1 MEELTKEQLHSALAG
16 KTVSFF
22 TLGCKVNQYE
32 SQAMAEAFRA
42 AGCSVVEEGPADI
55 CVVNSCSVTRLAD
68 RKSRQ
73 YLRRF
78 RRDNPEAAILVM
90 GCYPQTNPQEV
101 ASIEEADVVLGTT
114 GKLRAPQL
122 AAEYLLKK
130 QALGGRPPKKVLI
143 TDPVVRET
151 VYEQHEGIRG
161 METKTR
167 ALIKIQ
173 EGCNRFCSYCVIPHA
188 RGQVRSRSAA
198 AIRKEAESLVSAGY
212 KEITLTGINTALY
225 GAENGFT
232 DDLETGLE
240 GVEIIV
246 KALNDIPG
254 DFLIRLGSME
264 PTVIDAAY
272 IARLFRYEKLAHHV
286 HLSIQSGSDSVLARM
301 SRHYTAQDYL
311 RIVQACR
318 AFDSLYGITTDIIC
332 GFPGET
338 EEDFAQ
344 SLAMVREAAYLHVHA
359 FPYSRRLFTPAAD
372 MPDQVAPSVKKERN
386 RQLIEAAEEVSLAF
400 RASMVQSVQ
409 RVLAEETEETEEGLL
424 WKGHCSN
431 YCVVYFRDP
440 SMNDPNRSASLENQ
454 WISVRIERVFRDG
467 VLGSVL

>member
-1 MEELTKEQLHSALAG
+1 MAG
-16 KTVSFF
+16 KINPLQDKTVSFF

-32 SQAMAEAFRA
+32 SQACAESFRR
-42 AGCSVVEEGPADI
+42 AGCRILDGEGAADI
-55 CVVNSCSVTRLAD
+55 CVVNTCSVTRLAD

-73 YLRRF
+73 YMRRVKKQ
-78 RRDNPEAAILVM
+78 DPQALVIVM

-101 ASIEEADVVLGTT
+101 ARIEEADIILGTT
-114 GKLRAPQL
+114 EKLRAVSL
-122 AAEYLLKK
+122 AEEWFSLPEEQRKRNIL
-130 QALGGRPPKKVLI
+130 V
-143 TDPVVRET
+143 TDPVVRQTE
-151 VYEQHEGIRG
+151 YEQHEGITG

-198 AIRKEAESLVSAGY
+198 AIKKEAEKLVSAGY

-225 GAENGFT
+225 GTENGFT
-232 DDLETGLE
+232 DDLNTGLE

-264 PTVIDAAY
+264 PTVIDADY

-286 HLSIQSGSDSVLARM
+286 HLSIQSGSDRIIAHM
-301 SRHYTAQDYL
+301 NRHYTAEDYL
-311 RIVQACR
+311 RIVKVCR
-318 AFDSLYGITTDIIC
+318 DFDPLYGVTTDIIC

-338 EEDFAQ
+338 EEDFAA
-344 SLAMVREAAYLHVHA
+344 SLDVVRKARYLHVHG
-359 FPYSRRLFTPAAD
+359 FPYSRRMYTPAAD
-372 MPDQVAPSVKKERN
+372 MPDQVPPQVKKQRN
-386 RQLIEAAEEVSLAF
+386 KELIAAAEEVSRQF
-400 RASMVQSVQ
+400 RASMTGSVQ
-409 RVLAEETEETEEGLL
+409 RVLAEEKEQTEEGLL

-431 YCVVYFRDP
+431 YCTVYFRDP
-440 SMNDPNRSASLENQ
+440 SMSDPSRPVSLENQ
-454 WISVRIERVFRDG
+454 WINVKIERVFRDG
-467 VLGSVL
+467 VIGSMI

>member
-1 MEELTKEQLHSALAG
+1 MAGKIGSLKE

-32 SQAMAEAFRA
+32 SQSLAEAFRR
-42 AGCSVVEEGPADI
+42 AGCLVQEGEEGPSDI
-55 CVVNSCSVTRLAD
+55 YVVNTCSVTRLAD

-73 YLRRF
+73 FMRRVK
-78 RRDNPEAAILVM
+78 RDNPDSLVIVM
-90 GCYPQTNPQEV
+90 GCYPQTNPKEV
-101 ASIEEADVVLGTT
+101 EGIAEADIILGTT
-114 GKLRAPQL
+114 EKLRAVTL
-122 AAEYLLKK
+122 AEDWFSKDTADRRK
-130 QALGGRPPKKVLI
+130 QCLVA
-143 TDPVVRET
+143 DPVVHQTE
-151 VYEQHEGIRG
+151 YEQHDGITG

-198 AIRKEAESLVSAGY
+198 DIKKEARSLVLAGY

-225 GAENGFT
+225 GTEKGFT
-232 DDLETGLE
+232 DDLNTGLE

-264 PTVIDAAY
+264 PTVIDADY
-272 IARLFRYEKLAHHV
+272 IQRLFVYEKLAHHV
-286 HLSIQSGSDSVLARM
+286 HLSIQSGSDAVIAAM
-301 SRHYTAQDYL
+301 NRHYTAADYL
-311 RIVQACR
+311 EIVRRCR
-318 AFDSLYGITTDIIC
+318 AFDPLYGITTDIIT

-338 EEDFAQ
+338 EADFEESKNIVKQ
-344 SLAMVREAAYLHVHA
+344 VGYLHVHC
-359 FPYSRRLFTPAAD
+359 FPYSRRMYTPAAD
-372 MPDQVAPSVKKERN
+372 LPGQIAPPVKKQRN
-386 RQLIEAAEEVSLAF
+386 KELIAAADEVSKQF
-400 RASMVQSVQ
+400 RASMIGSLQ
-409 RVLAEETEETEEGLL
+409 RVLAEETEETELGVL

-440 SMNDPNRSASLENQ
+440 AMTDPSRSASLENQ
-454 WISVRIERVFRDG
+454 WIGVSVESVYRDG
-467 VLGSVL
+467 VLGSMV

>member
-1 MEELTKEQLHSALAG
+1 MEGKIETLYN
-16 KTVSFF
+16 KTVAFF

-32 SQAMAEAFRA
+32 SQAIAESFRR
-42 AGCSVVEEGPADI
+42 AGCRIEEGESPADI
-55 CVVNSCSVTRLAD
+55 YVVNTCTVTRLAD

-73 YLRRF
+73 FIRRVK
-78 RRDNPEAAILVM
+78 RENPRALVLVM

-101 ASIEEADVVLGTT
+101 AQIEEADIILGTT
-114 GKLRAPQL
+114 GKLQAVSL
-122 AAEYLLKK
+122 AERWFAVPEKDRQKL
-130 QALGGRPPKKVLI
+130 VLI
-143 TDPVVRET
+143 TDPVVRQTEYET
-151 VYEQHEGIRG
+151 HDGITG

-198 AIRKEAESLVSAGY
+198 SIKKEAASLVSAGY

-232 DDLETGLE
+232 DDLDTGLQ

-246 KALNDIPG
+246 KALSDIPG

-264 PTVIDAAY
+264 PTVIDADY

-286 HLSIQSGSDSVLARM
+286 HLSIQSGSDSVIARM
-301 SRHYTAQDYL
+301 NRHYTREDYL
-311 RIVQACR
+311 KIVQVCR
-318 AFDSLYGITTDIIC
+318 EFDPLYGITTDIIC
-332 GFPGET
+332 GFPGES
-338 EEDFAQ
+338 EADLKESKDIVRQAQ
-344 SLAMVREAAYLHVHA
+344 YLHVHC
-359 FPYSRRLFTPAAD
+359 FPYSRRMYTPAAD
-372 MPDQVAPSVKKERN
+372 MPDQIAPAVKKQRN
-386 RQLIEAAEEVSLAF
+386 KELITLAEEVSEQF
-400 RASMVQSVQ
+400 RASMAGSVQ
-409 RVLAEETEETEEGLL
+409 RVLAEETEQTEEGVL

-440 SMNDPNRSASLENQ
+440 SMNDPSRAVSLENQ
-454 WISVRIERVFRDG
+454 WIGVKIERVFRDG
-467 VLGSVL
+467 VLGVMV

>member
-1 MEELTKEQLHSALAG
+1 MEGKVGVLNN

-32 SQAMAEAFRA
+32 SQAMAEGFRR
-42 AGCSVVEEGPADI
+42 AGCRIEGGEGPADI
-55 CVVNSCSVTRLAD
+55 YVVNTCSVTRLAD

-73 YLRRF
+73 FIRRVK
-78 RRDNPEAAILVM
+78 RENPKALVIVM

-101 ASIEEADVVLGTT
+101 AQIEEADIVTGTT
-114 GKLRAPQL
+114 GKLQAVSL
-122 AAEYLLKK
+122 A
-130 QALGGRPPKKVLI
+130 QGWFALPEESRQRQVLV
-143 TDPVVRET
+143 TDPVVRQTE
-151 VYEQHEGIRG
+151 YEAHDGITG

-198 AIRKEAESLVSAGY
+198 AIKKEAESLISAGY

-225 GAENGFT
+225 GAEKGFT
-232 DDLETGLE
+232 DDLETGLQ

-264 PTVIDAAY
+264 PTVIDADY

-286 HLSIQSGSDSVLARM
+286 HLSIQSGSDSVIARM
-301 SRHYTAQDYL
+301 NRHYTRADYL
-311 RIVQACR
+311 KIVQVCR
-318 AFDSLYGITTDIIC
+318 EFDPLYGITTDIIC

-338 EEDFAQ
+338 EEDFEA
-344 SLAMVREAAYLHVHA
+344 SKDIVRQAEYLHVHC
-359 FPYSRRLFTPAAD
+359 FPYSRRMYTPAAD
-372 MPDQVAPSVKKERN
+372 MTDQIVPTVKKQRN
-386 RQLIEAAEEVSLAF
+386 KELIAAAEEVSEQF
-400 RASMVQSVQ
+400 RASMAGSVQ
-409 RVLAEETEETEEGLL
+409 RVLAEETEQTEEGML
-424 WKGHCSN
+424 WRGHCGN

-440 SMNDPNRSASLENQ
+440 SMRDPSRAVSLENQ
-454 WISVRIERVFRDG
+454 WIPVKIERVFRDG